1 MTTDCRCAGGG
12 GEGLYAVGQ
21 WWRWGD
27 SWEEDKGVVE
37 VRMYVHTY
45 MSNDMQPSTFAYST
59 YVWWSDHGTTYVH
72 WQLLQEPFNANY
84 IGKMGSVHT
93 VPSVRW

>member
-1 MTTDCRCAGGG
+1 MSVMTTDCRCAGGG

-37 VRMYVHTY
+37 VRMYIRTCLMTCNQAHLHIVRMCGGLTMELHTY
-45 MSNDMQPSTFAYST
+45 TGNCCRSRSMQ
-59 YVWWSDHGTTYVH
+59 TT
-72 WQLLQEPFNANY
+72 
-84 IGKMGSVHT
+84 
-93 VPSVRW
+93 